1 MAWNLDSDRPIFQQI
16 IERIQIEIL
25 SGRYAPG
32 NKLPSVRDLAM
43 EAAVNPNT
51 MQRALAELE
60 RMGLVYTQRT
70 SGRFITEDGR
80 MIEKLKEE
88 KAREAIGTFLARM
101 NQIGYSRQD
110 AIDALSR
117 QPAHEGATLSR
128 QPAEAGTVLSG
139 QPSEAGAALSVQPV
153 DEGAALSGQPM
164 EAGAALSGQSSEA
177 GTALSGQPMEA
188 GNE

>member
-32 NKLPSVRDLAM
+32 NKLPSVRDLAL

-70 SGRFITEDGR
+70 SGRFIIEDGR
-80 MIEKLKEE
+80 MIERLKEE

-117 QPAHEGATLSR
+117 QP
-128 QPAEAGTVLSG
+128 
-139 QPSEAGAALSVQPV
+139 
-153 DEGAALSGQPM
+153 
-164 EAGAALSGQSSEA
+164 SEA
-177 GTALSGQPMEA
+177 GTALSGQPMDEGAALSRQSSEAGIALSGQSMEA